1 MKNVKYMLLAFVGLL
16 TILPINTF
24 AESIINNNGIEIS
37 EEDYNNFLKIH
48 TPEYIML
55 MDESQYE
62 KLKSLDYSNVKAS
75 ETYVE
80 STYNSLLGLTT
91 EKEITKE
98 EYENFNPI
106 MPILGDKGA
115 SGATSA
121 KKIVM
126 GVIGGTTWNYVTL
139 TATWKGIPSTRSFDV
154 IGIRG
159 YGVDFRDGSQRGE
172 QIYKVN
178 GTAQRIS
185 YAWNGTNIKRF
196 DEHGFG
202 ISMNIVN
209 DDITALQTSVE
220 CDITPTLSQPGI
232 FGSYQHAVANVS
244 LADSQNYTLGGSGLG
259 GVFVYPYSIS
269 QKYDGMT
276 GLTIQY

>member
-16 TILPINTF
+16 TILPIHTF

-37 EEDYNNFLKIH
+37 EEEYNNFLKIH
-48 TPEYIML
+48 TPEYIMFI
-55 MDESQYE
+55 DEEKYE
-62 KLKSLDYSNVKAS
+62 RLKSLDYSNIEVS

-91 EKEITKE
+91 EKEISKE

-106 MPILGDKGA
+106 MPMLDDKGA

-121 KKIVM
+121 KKINMV
-126 GVIGGTTWNYVTL
+126 VLGGSTWNYVTL

-159 YGVDFRDGSQRGE
+159 YGVDFRDGSQSGE
-172 QIYKVN
+172 QIYKLN
-178 GTAQRIS
+178 GEYQRIS
-185 YAWNGTNIKRF
+185 YGWNGTNIKRF
-196 DEHGFG
+196 DEQGFG

-209 DDITALQTSVE
+209 DNITELQLAVD
-220 CDITPTLSQPGI
+220 CDVTPTLTAPSI
-232 FGSYQHAVANVS
+232 YGSYQHAVKSVS
-244 LADSQNYTLGGSGLG
+244 LADSQNYTLSIEGLG

-276 GLTIQY
+276 GLEIQY

>member
-55 MDESQYE
+55 MDEEKYE
-62 KLKSLDYSNVKAS
+62 RLKNLDYSNIETL

-91 EKEITKE
+91 EKEISKE

-115 SGATSA
+115 SGETSA

-126 GVIGGTTWNYVTL
+126 GVIGDTTWNYVTL

-159 YGVDFRDGSQRGE
+159 YGVRFRNGSQSGE
-172 QIYKVN
+172 QIYKLN
-178 GTAQRIS
+178 GEYQRIS
-185 YAWNGTNIKRF
+185 YAWDGTNIQKH
-196 DEHGFG
+196 DNGFG

-209 DDITALQTSVE
+209 DNITELQLAVD
-220 CDITPTLSQPGI
+220 CDVTPTVNSPAVY
-232 FGSYQHAVANVS
+232 GSYQHAVSSVT
-244 LADSQNYTLGGSGLG
+244 LAQSQNYTLGVEGLG
-259 GVFVYPYSIS
+259 RVFVYPYSIS

>member
-1 MKNVKYMLLAFVGLL
+1 MKNVKYMLLAFGLVA
-16 TILPINTF
+16 ILPIHTF

-37 EEDYNNFLKIH
+37 EEEYNNFLKIH
-48 TPEYIML
+48 TPEYIMV
-55 MDESQYE
+55 MDEEKYE
-62 KLKSLDYSNVKAS
+62 KLKSLDYSNVETT

-80 STYNSLLGLTT
+80 STYNPMLGVTT
-91 EKEITKE
+91 EKEITEE

-115 SGATSA
+115 SGETSA
-121 KKIVM
+121 KKISMYV
-126 GVIGGTTWNYVTL
+126 VGGSTWNYVSL

-159 YGVDFRDGSQRGE
+159 YGVSFRNGSQSGE
-172 QIYKVN
+172 QVYKVN
-178 GTAQRIS
+178 GEVKGVD
-185 YAWNGTNIKRF
+185 YAWNGTNIKKF
-196 DEHGFG
+196 DNGFG

-209 DDITALQTSVE
+209 DNITALQTSVD
-220 CDITPTLSQPGI
+220 CDVTPTIERPTIS
-232 FGSYQHAVANVS
+232 GSYQHAVASVS
-244 LADSQNYTLGGSGLG
+244 LADSQNYTLGVSGLG

-276 GLTIQY
+276 GLSIQY

>member
-16 TILPINTF
+16 TILPIHTF

-48 TPEYIML
+48 TPEYIMM
-55 MDESQYE
+55 MDEAKYE
-62 KLKSLDYSNVKAS
+62 KLKSLDYSNIETS

-80 STYNSLLGLTT
+80 STYNSLLGVTT

-106 MPILGDKGA
+106 MLMLGDKGA
-115 SGATSA
+115 SGETSA
-121 KKIVM
+121 KKSSLA
-126 GVIGGTTWNYVTL
+126 VIGGSTWNYVIYN
-139 TATWKGIPSTRSFDV
+139 AVWKGIPSTRSFDV

-159 YGVDFRDGSQRGE
+159 YGVDFRDGSQSGE
-172 QIYKVN
+172 QIYKLN
-178 GTAQRIS
+178 GEYQRIS

-196 DEHGFG
+196 DEQGFG

-209 DDITALQTSVE
+209 DNITELQLSVD
-220 CDITPTLSQPGI
+220 CDITPTVNSPAVY
-232 FGSYQHAVANVS
+232 GSYQHAVSSVT
-244 LADSQNYTLGGSGLG
+244 LAQSQNYTLGVEGLG
-259 GVFVYPYSIS
+259 RVFVYPYSIS

>member
-1 MKNVKYMLLAFVGLL
+1 MKNVKYMLLAFVGLIA
-16 TILPINTF
+16 ILPIHTF
-24 AESIINNNGIEIS
+24 AETIINENGIEIS
-37 EEDYNNFLKIH
+37 EEEYNNFLKVH

-62 KLKSLDYSNVKAS
+62 KLKSLDYSNVETT

-80 STYNSLLGLTT
+80 STYNPMLGVTT
-91 EKEITKE
+91 EKEITEE

-115 SGATSA
+115 SGETSA

-126 GVIGGTTWNYVTL
+126 GVIGDSTWNYVTL

-159 YGVDFRDGSQRGE
+159 YGVRFRNGSQSGE

-178 GTAQRIS
+178 GTAKRIS
-185 YAWNGTNIKRF
+185 YAWDGTNIKKF
-196 DEHGFG
+196 DSGFG

-209 DDITALQTSVE
+209 DDITALQTSVD
-220 CDITPTLSQPGI
+220 CDVTPTLSHPGI
-232 FGSYQHAVANVS
+232 FGSYQHAVASVT
-244 LADSQNYTLGGSGLG
+244 LAQSQNYTLSGAGLG
-259 GVFVYPYSIS
+259 GVFEYPYSIS

>member
-1 MKNVKYMLLAFVGLL
+1 MKNVKYMLLAFCLVA
-16 TILPINTF
+16 ILPIHTF
-24 AESIINNNGIEIS
+24 AESIINENGIEIS
-37 EEDYNNFLKIH
+37 EEEYNNFLKIH

-55 MDESQYE
+55 MDEEKYE
-62 KLKSLDYSNVKAS
+62 KLKSLDYSNVETT

-80 STYNSLLGLTT
+80 STYNPMLGVTT
-91 EKEITKE
+91 EKEITEE

-115 SGATSA
+115 SGETSA
-121 KKIVM
+121 KKISMYV
-126 GVIGGTTWNYVTL
+126 VGGSTWNYVSL

-159 YGVDFRDGSQRGE
+159 YGVDFRDGSQSGE

-178 GTAQRIS
+178 GTAKRIT

-196 DEHGFG
+196 NELGFG

-209 DDITALQTSVE
+209 DDITALQTSVD
-220 CDITPTLSQPGI
+220 CDVTPTITTPALY
-232 FGSYQHAVANVS
+232 GSYQHAVANLS

-259 GVFVYPYSIS
+259 RVFVYPYSIS